1 MARKRS
7 NVIQNNKEFEKKIK
21 KMKEK
26 IVNNEDG
33 VFSELTTVTVN
44 TLEKSIKDDV
54 ARFKMENSKEDLEED
69 CNSLQED
76 WPYFMM
82 TGLPGKM
89 SSDMKSL
96 LKGSLKAR
104 WQTKQKVSLI
114 REAIPKESS
123 LNSVNAQISVTPP
136 LKFGHPRSTFFQ
148 LFFLY

>member
-7 NVIQNNKEFEKKIK
+7 NIIQNTKDFEKKIK
-21 KMKEK
+21 KIKEK

-54 ARFKMENSKEDLEED
+54 ARFKMENLKADIEED

-76 WPYFMM
+76 WRYFMM

-89 SSDMKSL
+89 NSDMKSL
-96 LKGSLKAR
+96 LKGSLKA
-104 WQTKQKVSLI
+104 
-114 REAIPKESS
+114 SS
-123 LNSVNAQISVTPP
+123 GWFWL
-136 LKFGHPRSTFFQ
+136 
-148 LFFLY
+148 